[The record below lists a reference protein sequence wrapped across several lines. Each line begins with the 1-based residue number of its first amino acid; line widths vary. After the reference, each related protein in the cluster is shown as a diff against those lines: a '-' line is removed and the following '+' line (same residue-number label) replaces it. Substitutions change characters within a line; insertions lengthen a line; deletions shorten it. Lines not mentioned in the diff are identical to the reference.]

1 MFLIYH
7 PTVAEQSSC
16 FCLLLGLS
24 AFQESDLG
32 CYKKKTFV
40 RVRLDDAIC
49 LSSIEPAALDK
60 K

>member
-24 AFQESDLG
+24 AFQESGLG

-49 LSSIEPAALDK
+49 
-60 K
+60 